1 MCMFFF
7 STGGRQN
14 QNGHHSLVNIF
25 YKHFFFSFYMIWLL
39 RTAGNHGSL
48 FFHGSGCGPLRR
60 GRGCGIVLLMSLSLL
75 LEHGGL
81 DGRTEVAV
89 RLVATW
95 CGKSEAF
102 ERLVEARTTLDGVL
116 LFCANYA
123 LLLLLLLLLV
133 LLTLVLEIR
142 WIDVATDVG
151 LIKARGL
158 ISNYKDKSIVLSK
171 WGSCVTLLVKELFT
185 REEICITVS

>member
-1 MCMFFF
+1 MGIIVWSTFFI
-7 STGGRQN
+7 
-14 QNGHHSLVNIF
+14 NI
-25 YKHFFFSFYMIWLL
+25 FFSFYMIWLL

-171 WGSCVTLLVKELFT
+171 WEAMSLCYKTFYKRGNNV
-185 REEICITVS
+185 

>member
-1 MCMFFF
+1 
-7 STGGRQN
+7 
-14 QNGHHSLVNIF
+14 
-25 YKHFFFSFYMIWLL
+25 MIWLL

-75 LEHGGL
+75 LEHRGL
-81 DGRTEVAV
+81 DGWTEVAIG
-89 RLVATW
+89 LTATW
-95 CGKSEAF
+95 SGNPEPF
-102 ERLVEARTTLDGVL
+102 ERLVEARTTLDGML
-116 LFCANYA
+116 LFRANNA
-123 LLLLLLLLLV
+123 LLLLLLLLLKV

-142 WIDVATDVG
+142 WIDVASDVG

-171 WGSCVTLLVKELFT
+171 WKKLSNFVIKLFT
-185 REEICITVS
+185 RQDMCICTFLYNNIKGESKLRNMLD

>member
-1 MCMFFF
+1 MCVFFQRE
-7 STGGRQN
+7 GGRIRM
-14 QNGHHSLVNIF
+14 GIIVWSTFFINI
-25 YKHFFFSFYMIWLL
+25 FFSFYMIWLL

-142 WIDVATDVG
+142 WIDVATNVG

-158 ISNYKDKSIVLSK
+158 ISNFKDKSIVLSK
-171 WGSCVTLLVKELFT
+171 WEAMSLCYKTFYKRGNMYV
-185 REEICITVS
+185 